1 MINQSISVEEICR
14 KLKPLLGSKVDE
26 IYLRYSLSDSKEE
39 QQEIENILKSLYHKK
54 LNELL
59 SKNILLEPPKQEE
72 VSGEYVLGKVS
83 YANKELYD
91 FALREEDFSRHICI
105 SGMSGSGKTTLA
117 FGIIEQLLEKNKPF
131 MVFDWKKSFRPL
143 LPKHE
148 EVVLFSIGNEVIG
161 NYFKININRPPKAV
175 PPKEWITVL
184 TDLISESF
192 SVSYGVHKIL
202 LETLDYA
209 YEVNGVYDGSDNYP
223 TWKQLKDYLE
233 HKAEKAKG
241 RESQWIESA
250 LRIATVMTFGS
261 FGKII
266 NAKKEKGISI
276 EELLDKKVIFELNSL
291 GNIEKKFF
299 CEFILTYIFKMKK
312 AYDFKKTKNFD
323 HAIIV
328 DEAHNIFLKDKTSFL
343 QESVTDMVYREMRE
357 YGTSLICLDQ
367 HLSKLSDTVK
377 GNSAC
382 HIAFQQQ
389 LPQDIFDISDL
400 MQMRPNKEAFS
411 QLPVGSAIVRLSERY
426 PKPFLIRAP
435 YIEREEIITDM
446 EVKERI
452 DSLMTGKLPS
462 KKKIIEETEFFEKI
476 KTPEKII
483 SSKNFTLPT
492 LKPINLPSS
501 ILTKTQEILFDYVE
515 KKLAQ
520 GVELKEINRVIESHY
535 DRKYYTNTDIS
546 KVINLV
552 LEKYMA
558 KLNGKELVHTEEIM
572 PVPKA
577 NFKPNLIQE
586 NKIEHKSKEKF
597 QSPSNLKISKAE
609 IPITLNQ
616 ISNLT
621 KEQESFLKFLI
632 ENPNHELTTVNFYKN
647 LGLSSRKGNIIKNEL
662 LEKDLIIIKEEK
674 NDKGWKKLIR
684 YNIHN
689 SNSSTKHKT
698 HTAIS
703 ND

>member
-435 YIEREEIITDM
+435 YI
-446 EVKERI
+446 
-452 DSLMTGKLPS
+452 
-462 KKKIIEETEFFEKI
+462 
-476 KTPEKII
+476 
-483 SSKNFTLPT
+483 
-492 LKPINLPSS
+492 
-501 ILTKTQEILFDYVE
+501 
-515 KKLAQ
+515 
-520 GVELKEINRVIESHY
+520 
-535 DRKYYTNTDIS
+535 
-546 KVINLV
+546 
-552 LEKYMA
+552 
-558 KLNGKELVHTEEIM
+558 
-572 PVPKA
+572 
-577 NFKPNLIQE
+577 
-586 NKIEHKSKEKF
+586 
-597 QSPSNLKISKAE
+597 
-609 IPITLNQ
+609 
-616 ISNLT
+616 
-621 KEQESFLKFLI
+621 
-632 ENPNHELTTVNFYKN
+632 
-647 LGLSSRKGNIIKNEL
+647 
-662 LEKDLIIIKEEK
+662 
-674 NDKGWKKLIR
+674 
-684 YNIHN
+684 
-689 SNSSTKHKT
+689 
-698 HTAIS
+698 
-703 ND
+703 